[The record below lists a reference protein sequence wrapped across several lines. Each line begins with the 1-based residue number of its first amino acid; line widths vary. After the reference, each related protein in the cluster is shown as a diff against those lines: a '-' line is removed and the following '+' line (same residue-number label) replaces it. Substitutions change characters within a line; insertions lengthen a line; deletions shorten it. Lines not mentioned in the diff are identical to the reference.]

1 MFIFRVQYI
10 SFVGFSMSIS
20 KVDSRYRIT
29 IPEDIRK
36 IVKVKKGQKVMLIPR
51 GDSITLI
58 LLRENLSEALDE
70 FLGDIKL
77 TRDVKKKAEKYVL
90 EQAKER
96 E

>member
-1 MFIFRVQYI
+1 
-10 SFVGFSMSIS
+10 MSIS

-36 IVKVKKGQKVMLIPR
+36 IVKVKKRQKVMLIPR

-58 LLRENLSEALDE
+58 LLRENLSKALDE

-96 E
+96 EQ

>member
-1 MFIFRVQYI
+1 
-10 SFVGFSMSIS
+10 MSIS

-58 LLRENLSEALDE
+58 LLRDNLSEALDE

-96 E
+96 EQ

>member
-1 MFIFRVQYI
+1 
-10 SFVGFSMSIS
+10 MSIS

-36 IVKVKKGQKVMLIPR
+36 IVNVKKGQKIMLIPR

-58 LLRENLSEALDE
+58 LLKENLSEALDE

-77 TRDVKKKAEKYVL
+77 TRSVKRKAERYVL
-90 EQAKER
+90 EKAKER

>member
-1 MFIFRVQYI
+1 
-10 SFVGFSMSIS
+10 MSIS

>member
-1 MFIFRVQYI
+1 
-10 SFVGFSMSIS
+10 MSIS

-36 IVKVKKGQKVMLIPR
+36 IVNVKKGQKVMLIPR

-77 TRDVKKKAEKYVL
+77 TRDIKKKAEKYVL

-96 E
+96 EQ

>member
-1 MFIFRVQYI
+1 
-10 SFVGFSMSIS
+10 VGFNMSIS

-58 LLRENLSEALDE
+58 LLRESLSEALDE

-96 E
+96 EQ

>member
-1 MFIFRVQYI
+1 
-10 SFVGFSMSIS
+10 VGFDMSIS

-36 IVKVKKGQKVMLIPR
+36 IVNVKKGQKIMLIPR

-58 LLRENLSEALDE
+58 LLKENLSEALDE

-77 TRDVKKKAEKYVL
+77 TRSVKRKAERYVL
-90 EQAKER
+90 EKAKER

>member
-1 MFIFRVQYI
+1 
-10 SFVGFSMSIS
+10 
-20 KVDSRYRIT
+20 VDSRYRIT

-77 TRDVKKKAEKYVL
+77 TRNIKKKAEKYVL

-96 E
+96 EQ

>member
-1 MFIFRVQYI
+1 
-10 SFVGFSMSIS
+10 VGFNMSIS

-36 IVKVKKGQKVMLIPR
+36 IVNVKKGQKVMLIPR

-58 LLRENLSEALDE
+58 LLRENLSKALDE

-96 E
+96 EQ

>member
-1 MFIFRVQYI
+1 
-10 SFVGFSMSIS
+10 MSIS

-36 IVKVKKGQKVMLIPR
+36 IVNVKKGQKVMLIPR

-96 E
+96 EQ

>member
-1 MFIFRVQYI
+1 
-10 SFVGFSMSIS
+10 MSIS

-96 E
+96 EQ

>member
-1 MFIFRVQYI
+1 
-10 SFVGFSMSIS
+10 MSIS

-77 TRDVKKKAEKYVL
+77 TRNIKKKAEKYVL

-96 E
+96 EQ

>member
-1 MFIFRVQYI
+1 
-10 SFVGFSMSIS
+10 VGFNMSIS

-36 IVKVKKGQKVMLIPR
+36 IVNVKKGQKVMLIPR
-51 GDSITLI
+51 GDSITLV
-58 LLRENLSEALDE
+58 LLREDLSKALDE
-70 FLGDIKL
+70 FLGDIRL
-77 TRDVKKKAEKYVL
+77 TRDVKRKAERYVL

>member
-1 MFIFRVQYI
+1 
-10 SFVGFSMSIS
+10 MSIS

-36 IVKVKKGQKVMLIPR
+36 IVNVKKGQKVMLIPR
-51 GDSITLI
+51 GDSITLV
-58 LLRENLSEALDE
+58 LLREDLSKALDE
-70 FLGDIKL
+70 FLGDIRL
-77 TRDVKKKAEKYVL
+77 TRDVKRKAERYVL

>member
-1 MFIFRVQYI
+1 
-10 SFVGFSMSIS
+10 MSIS

-36 IVKVKKGQKVMLIPR
+36 IVNVKKGQKVMLIPR
-51 GDSITLI
+51 GVSITLI

-77 TRDVKKKAEKYVL
+77 TRDIKKKAEKYVL

-96 E
+96 EQ

>member
-1 MFIFRVQYI
+1 
-10 SFVGFSMSIS
+10 MSIS

-36 IVKVKKGQKVMLIPR
+36 IVNVKKGQKVMLIPR

-77 TRDVKKKAEKYVL
+77 TRNIKKKAEKYVL

-96 E
+96 EQ

>member
-1 MFIFRVQYI
+1 
-10 SFVGFSMSIS
+10 MSIS

-36 IVKVKKGQKVMLIPR
+36 IVNVKKGQKVMLIPR

-58 LLRENLSEALDE
+58 LLRESLSEALDE

-96 E
+96 EQ

>member
-1 MFIFRVQYI
+1 
-10 SFVGFSMSIS
+10 MSIS

-58 LLRENLSEALDE
+58 LLRANLSEALDE

-96 E
+96 EQ

>member
-1 MFIFRVQYI
+1 
-10 SFVGFSMSIS
+10 VGFNMSIS

-96 E
+96 EQ

>member
-1 MFIFRVQYI
+1 
-10 SFVGFSMSIS
+10 MSIS

-36 IVKVKKGQKVMLIPR
+36 IVNVKKGQKVMLIPR

-77 TRDVKKKAEKYVL
+77 TRDTKKKAEKHML
-90 EQAKER
+90 EQAKEH
-96 E
+96 EQ

>member
-1 MFIFRVQYI
+1 MR
-10 SFVGFSMSIS
+10 IS

-36 IVKVKKGQKVMLIPR
+36 IVNVKKGQKVMLIPR

-58 LLRENLSEALDE
+58 LLRENLSKALDE

-77 TRDVKKKAEKYVL
+77 TRDDKKKAEKYVL

-96 E
+96 EQ

>member
-1 MFIFRVQYI
+1 
-10 SFVGFSMSIS
+10 MSIS

-36 IVKVKKGQKVMLIPR
+36 IVNVKKGQKVMLIPR

-70 FLGDIKL
+70 FLGDIRL
-77 TRDVKKKAEKYVL
+77 TRDVKRKAEKYVL
-90 EQAKER
+90 EQAEER

>member
-1 MFIFRVQYI
+1 
-10 SFVGFSMSIS
+10 MSIS

-70 FLGDIKL
+70 FLGDIRL
-77 TRDVKKKAEKYVL
+77 TRDVKRKAEKYVL
-90 EQAKER
+90 EQAEER